1 MYVGAFLRRQ
11 SESSIPLTLDD
22 IEKDAASDPAAH
34 LYEVGTFAQVHAIIP
49 AAELSETTHLM
60 LLGHKRIR
68 RLSTV
73 ISSNETDR
81 QS

>member
-11 SESSIPLTLDD
+11 SESSIPLTLDE
-22 IEKDAASDPAAH
+22 IEKDGASDAAAH

-49 AAELSETTHLM
+49 GAELSETTHLM

-73 ISSNETDR
+73 IFFDVTGR
-81 QS
+81 QN